1 MRTLLEYRGSFNRFD
16 LRISK
21 VQAEGLAQLF
31 FRIGEARQQMA
42 GGGAPLPP
50 PPLRPFQHRRQQ
62 QPPPHSPAA
71 TTARAPP
78 RAAVTTQQRTISAQS
93 FERALLPFWAG
104 GSCSS
109 GPQGGGPSRPPA
121 EPRGDRRERNGL
133 IFVCDQST
141 EEECLSRRLLGLPK
155 SQSTLLSKLRETSL
169 LFLFNVKT
177 RQLIGVLHPDGP
189 AGLDLEP
196 AAWGGGRFPVQVR
209 FTPAQPS
216 GQLMVLQETLLGDVL
231 RYRAPA
237 CEGSAGFRPAP
248 AGPSVCWPAAR
259 PGASLVEALLPAPF
273 APGPPTGSPAIRA
286 SRTPGLAHDRAG
298 FGLWPRVPSPGC
310 DPRTLS
316 APPRHPVDAVRPAA
330 PGQAA

>member
-1 MRTLLEYRGSFNRFD
+1 M
-16 LRISK
+16 
-21 VQAEGLAQLF
+21 
-31 FRIGEARQQMA
+31 
-42 GGGAPLPP
+42 
-50 PPLRPFQHRRQQ
+50 
-62 QPPPHSPAA
+62 
-71 TTARAPP
+71 
-78 RAAVTTQQRTISAQS
+78 
-93 FERALLPFWAG
+93 LPFWSG

-216 GQLMVLQETLLGDVL
+216 GQLLVLQETLLGDVL

-237 CEGSAGFRPAP
+237 GEGSARFRPGT
-248 AGPSVCWPAAR
+248 GPSVCWPAAR
-259 PGASLVEALLPAPF
+259 PGASLVGALLPAPF
-273 APGPPTGSPAIRA
+273 APGPPMGSPR
-286 SRTPGLAHDRAG
+286 
-298 FGLWPRVPSPGC
+298 C

-316 APPRHPVDAVRPAA
+316 APSRHPVDAVRPAA